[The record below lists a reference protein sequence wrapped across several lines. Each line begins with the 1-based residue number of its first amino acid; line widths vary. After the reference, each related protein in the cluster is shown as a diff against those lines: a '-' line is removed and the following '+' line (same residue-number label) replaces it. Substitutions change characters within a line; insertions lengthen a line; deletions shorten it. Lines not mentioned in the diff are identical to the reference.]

1 MRIIV
6 LGIIGGIMGCVIAH
20 TLIAPA
26 DAGLSLDICEP
37 VEVSHANKTTT
48 VFDCN

>member
-1 MRIIV
+1 MQVFV
-6 LGIIGGIMGCVIAH
+6 LGIIGGVMGCSLACA
-20 TLIAPA
+20 LIPPA